1 MARISAPGLRRTGVV
16 TSVRPP
22 FGLDCPTCH
31 LVTVDKMIVPSFEV
45 VMRWLTQGQIPH
57 YLCEQCH
64 GIHIVD
70 IQSLEGVLESRLFV
84 ESEGLMF
91 TTELEIRPVGLLPLV
106 AELGRLNMNYPTLKI
121 FVDVVDDNLPRL
133 MICDTI
139 HIAAGLTD
147 EQLQLFMTSAITGMK
162 QLYGECEQAGYL
174 NPPEESA
181 GANAVH

>member
-1 MARISAPGLRRTGVV
+1 
-16 TSVRPP
+16 
-22 FGLDCPTCH
+22 
-31 LVTVDKMIVPSFEV
+31 MIVPSFEV

-106 AELGRLNMNYPTLKI
+106 ADLGRLNMNYPTLKI

-147 EQLQLFMTSAITGMK
+147 EQLQLFMTSAISGMK

-181 GANAVH
+181 GMSAVH